1 MDSSML
7 PPAVDRP
14 AVDRPAAD
22 RPAADLPGVA
32 ASVLDTIGGT
42 PLVRLGRVT
51 DGAAPDVLAKVEFF
65 NPGGSVKDRI
75 GLAMIEAAE
84 RDGRLKPGG
93 TIVECTSGNTGVGL
107 AIAAALKGY
116 QAIFTMPDKM
126 SDEKIRVLRAFGARV
141 VVTPTAVE
149 PDDPRS
155 YYAVA
160 RRLAA
165 ETPGAVLVDQYSNPA
180 NPAAHYASTGPEIWE
195 QTGGRITHFICTIGT
210 GGTITGTGRY
220 LKERNPDIQ
229 IVGVDP
235 VGSILHDYF
244 YTGVTTPA
252 HSYAVEGIGEDFI
265 PSVYDFGVIDDI
277 VQVTD
282 GESFRM
288 ARRLVRE
295 EGLFVGG
302 SCGSAV
308 AGALAY
314 IRDRGVGPDAVV
326 VVLLPDSGSRY
337 LSKLFNDDWLRE
349 NGFHM
354 GERIRGHVTD
364 VLTRRGP
371 SPAVTISPDCTIAS
385 AVDLMQ
391 RHGISQ
397 LPVVD
402 DAGDIVG
409 VLGERDVLAAMFDPG
424 RADDAA
430 ARTVAALVSNRIAVV
445 EPGTTLAVLGR
456 IFADTDLVVV
466 RGGDQLLGVLTKID
480 LIAFLTDSAGNDD
493 EPPSIGAHA

>member
-1 MDSSML
+1 M
-7 PPAVDRP
+7 
-14 AVDRPAAD
+14 
-22 RPAADLPGVA
+22 PGV
-32 ASVLDTIGGT
+32 LDNILQTVGHT
-42 PLVRLGRVT
+42 PIVRLHHVT
-51 DGAAPDVLAKVEFF
+51 DGAAPDILAKVEFF

-75 GLAMIEAAE
+75 GLGMIEAAE

-116 QAIFTMPDKM
+116 HAIFTMPDKM
-126 SDEKIRVLRAFGARV
+126 SDEKIRVLRAYGAQV
-141 VVTPTAVE
+141 IVTPTAVE
-149 PDDPRS
+149 PEDPRS
-155 YYAVA
+155 YYSVA
-160 RRLAA
+160 RRIAA
-165 ETPGAVLVDQYSNPA
+165 DTPGAVLVDQYSNPA
-180 NPAAHYASTGPEIWE
+180 NPMAHYLSTGPEIWD

-220 LKERNPDIQ
+220 LKERNAAIQ
-229 IVGVDP
+229 VVGVDP

-244 YTGVTTPA
+244 YTGVMPPA

-265 PSVYDFGVIDDI
+265 PSVYDFDVIDDI

-295 EGLFVGG
+295 EGMFVGG

-314 IRDRGVGPDAVV
+314 ARDRALGPDAVV
-326 VVLLPDSGSRY
+326 VVLLPDSGARY

-354 GERIRGHVTD
+354 GERIRGYVTD
-364 VLTRRGP
+364 VLARRGP
-371 SPAVTISPDCTIAS
+371 SPVVTVRPDAAVGE
-385 AVDLMQ
+385 AVALMR

-402 DAGDIVG
+402 AAGDIVG
-409 VLGERDVLAAMFDPG
+409 VLGERDVLAAMFDAGREG
-424 RADDAA
+424 RAADE
-430 ARTVAALVSNRIAVV
+430 TVAALVSNRIAVV
-445 EPGTTLAVLGR
+445 EPGTTLSVLGR
-456 IFADTDLVVV
+456 IFADTDLAVV
-466 RGGDQLLGVLTKID
+466 RSGDALLGVLTKID
-480 LIAFLTDSAGNDD
+480 LIAFLTDSAGRDG
-493 EPPSIGAHA
+493 EPAVGRDGA

>member
-1 MDSSML
+1 MDPSMAL
-7 PPAVDRP
+7 PE
-14 AVDRPAAD
+14 AD
-22 RPAADLPGVA
+22 RPAAADMPGVVD
-32 ASVLDTIGGT
+32 SVLDTVGRT
-42 PLVRLGRVT
+42 PLVRLRSVT
-51 DGAAPDVLAKVEFF
+51 DGAAPVVLAKVEFF

-75 GLAMIEAAE
+75 GLGMIEAAE

-141 VVTPTAVE
+141 IVTPTAVE

-155 YYAVA
+155 YYSVA

-180 NPAAHYASTGPEIWE
+180 NPAAHYAGTGPEIWS
-195 QTGGRITHFICTIGT
+195 QTGGRVTHFICTIGT
-210 GGTITGTGRY
+210 GGTITGTARY
-220 LKERNPDIQ
+220 LKERNPSIQ
-229 IVGVDP
+229 VVGVDP

-244 YTGVTTPA
+244 YTGVMTPA
-252 HSYAVEGIGEDFI
+252 HGYAVEGIGEDFI

-308 AGALAY
+308 SGALAY
-314 IRDRGVGPDAVV
+314 IRDRGLGADDVV
-326 VVLLPDSGSRY
+326 VVLLPDGGSRY

-349 NGFHM
+349 NGFLM
-354 GERIRGHVTD
+354 GERVRGHVAD

-371 SPAVTISPDCTIAS
+371 SPVVTIGPACTIEA
-385 AVDLMQ
+385 AVDLMR

-402 DAGDIVG
+402 DAGDIAG
-409 VLGERDVLAAMFDPG
+409 VLGERDVLAAMVDP
-424 RADDAA
+424 RRTDAA
-430 ARTVAALVSNRIAVV
+430 AGSSVAALVSNRIAVV
-445 EPGTTLAVLGR
+445 EPGTTLSVLGR

-480 LIAFLTDSAGNDD
+480 LIAFLTDSAGRDD
-493 EPPSIGAHA
+493 GSRQAGALA

>member
-1 MDSSML
+1 MMILDSDA
-7 PPAVDRP
+7 PHR
-14 AVDRPAAD
+14 AD
-22 RPAADLPGVA
+22 SEMVFHSDILT
-32 ASVLDTIGGT
+32 TIGNT
-42 PLVRLGRVT
+42 PLVRLNAVT
-51 DGAAPDVLAKVEFF
+51 SGLEPTILAKVEFF

-75 GLAMIEAAE
+75 GLGMIEAAE
-84 RDGRLKPGG
+84 RDGRLQPGG

-107 AIAAALKGY
+107 AMAAALKGY
-116 QAIFTMPDKM
+116 RAVFTMPDKM
-126 SDEKIRVLRAFGARV
+126 SDEKIRVLRAFGAQV

-155 YYAVA
+155 YYSVA
-160 RRLAA
+160 RRIAA

-180 NPAAHYASTGPEIWE
+180 NPAAHYASTGPEIWA

-220 LKERNPDIQ
+220 LKERNPAVQ
-229 IVGVDP
+229 VVGVDP

-244 YTGVTTPA
+244 YTGVVTPA
-252 HSYAVEGIGEDFI
+252 HTYAVEGIGEDFI
-265 PSVYDFGVIDDI
+265 PSVYDFDVIDDI

-295 EGLFVGG
+295 EGMFVGG

-314 IRDRGVGPDAVV
+314 VRDRALGPDAVV

-349 NGFHM
+349 NGFAM
-354 GERIRGHVTD
+354 GERVRGQVAD
-364 VLTRRGP
+364 VLAHRGP
-371 SPAVTISPDCTIAS
+371 GAVVSVAPDTTLAAAIA
-385 AVDLMQ
+385 LMQ
-391 RHGISQ
+391 AHGISQ

-402 DAGDIVG
+402 AGGDVVG
-409 VLGERDVLAAMFDPG
+409 VVGERDVLAAMFDPR
-424 RADDAA
+424 RAAAVDDA
-430 ARTVAALVSNRIAVV
+430 VAALASNRLAVV
-445 EPGTTLAVLGR
+445 EPGTTLSVLGR
-456 IFADTDLVVV
+456 IFADTDLAVV
-466 RGGDQLLGVLTKID
+466 RSGAELLGVLTKID
-480 LIAFLTDSAGNDD
+480 LIAFLTDSAGRDD
-493 EPPSIGAHA
+493 ALAAGGGGG

>member
-1 MDSSML
+1 MDPTPAAPTTPA
-7 PPAVDRP
+7 PPA
-14 AVDRPAAD
+14 A
-22 RPAADLPGVA
+22 LPGVVD
-32 ASVLDTIGGT
+32 SLLDTIGGT
-42 PLVRLGRVT
+42 PLVRLTHVI
-51 DGAAPDVLAKVEFF
+51 DGAAPQLLAKVEFF

-75 GLAMIEAAE
+75 GLGMIEAAE
-84 RDGRLKPGG
+84 RDGRLQPGG

-107 AIAAALKGY
+107 AMAAALKGY
-116 QAIFTMPDKM
+116 RAVFTMPDKM
-126 SDEKIRVLRAFGARV
+126 SDEKIRVLRAFGAQV

-155 YYAVA
+155 YYSVA
-160 RRLAA
+160 RRIAA

-180 NPAAHYASTGPEIWE
+180 NPAAHYASTGPEIWA

-220 LKERNPDIQ
+220 LKERNPAVQ
-229 IVGVDP
+229 VVGVDP

-244 YTGVTTPA
+244 YTGVVTPA
-252 HSYAVEGIGEDFI
+252 HTYAVEGIGEDFI

-295 EGLFVGG
+295 EGMFVGG

-314 IRDRGVGPDAVV
+314 VRDRALGPDAVV

-349 NGFHM
+349 NGFAM
-354 GERIRGHVTD
+354 GERVRGQVAD
-364 VLTRRGP
+364 VLAHRGP
-371 SPAVTISPDCTIAS
+371 GAVVSVAPDTTLAAAIA
-385 AVDLMQ
+385 LMQ
-391 RHGISQ
+391 AHGISQ

-402 DAGDIVG
+402 AGGDVVG
-409 VLGERDVLAAMFDPG
+409 VVGERDVLAAMFDPR
-424 RADDAA
+424 RAAAVDDA
-430 ARTVAALVSNRIAVV
+430 VAALASNRLAVV
-445 EPGTTLAVLGR
+445 EPGTTLSVLGR
-456 IFADTDLVVV
+456 IFADTDLAVV
-466 RGGDQLLGVLTKID
+466 RSGAELLGVLTKID
-480 LIAFLTDSAGNDD
+480 LIAFLTDSAGRDD
-493 EPPSIGAHA
+493 ALAAGGGG